1 MGMVLLFG
9 LLVAITIGF
18 FALQI
23 WGRTAPP
30 PELGTEGGV
39 LRPCPESPNC
49 VETRNGADEAHGMEP
64 LALSSGRREDDRAE
78 AEAALDRVAAII
90 DELPRARVTDRRGPY
105 LAAEVRSRIFG
116 FRDDVEFLV
125 DEDAG
130 VIHFRSASRLGYS
143 DMGANRARMG
153 EITRRWVTDSGN

>member
-1 MGMVLLFG
+1 MGMVLLFA

-30 PELGTEGGV
+30 PELGTAGGN

-49 VETRNGADEAHGMEP
+49 VETRDGADEAHRMD
-64 LALSSGRREDDRAE
+64 ALTASAGPQGDGDTA

-90 DELPRARVTDRRGPY
+90 DDLPRARVTDRRGSY
-105 LAAEVRSRIFG
+105 LAVEVRSRIFG

-125 DEDAG
+125 DEEAG

-143 DMGANRARMG
+143 DMGANRARME
-153 EITRRWVTDSGN
+153 EIRRRWEIGGRD